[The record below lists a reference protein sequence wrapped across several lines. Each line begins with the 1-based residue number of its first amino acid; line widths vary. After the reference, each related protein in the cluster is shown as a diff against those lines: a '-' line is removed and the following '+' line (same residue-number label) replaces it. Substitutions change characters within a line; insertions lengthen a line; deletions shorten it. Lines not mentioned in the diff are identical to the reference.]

1 MFAFKI
7 SRYFFECSLL
17 TMSSSDGEGLS
28 QLFLALIH
36 AYKKRF
42 MPQNGQV
49 AVWKCSPICKKMR
62 KGFKTSALEAKVHS
76 QNEAW
81 KRKDMSVSAG
91 KGTLLSLWK
100 KSANRKG

>member
-1 MFAFKI
+1 
-7 SRYFFECSLL
+7 
-17 TMSSSDGEGLS
+17 MSSSDGERLS
-28 QLFLALIH
+28 QLYLALVD

-42 MPQNGQV
+42 MPQNGKV
-49 AVWKCSPICKKMR
+49 AVWKCCPICKKMR
-62 KGFKTSALEAKVHS
+62 KGFKTSALEAQVRS

>member
-28 QLFLALIH
+28 QLFLELVH

-49 AVWKCSPICKKMR
+49 AV
-62 KGFKTSALEAKVHS
+62 
-76 QNEAW
+76 
-81 KRKDMSVSAG
+81 
-91 KGTLLSLWK
+91 
-100 KSANRKG
+100 